1 MKRVCID
8 KLLSETHP
16 DEEMISEN
24 TLKMF
29 KNISDKKTKR
39 IIDSGLKKIRAAES
53 EIQLR
58 ENDNHITVKTRRKFS
73 FLPAAFSA
81 CLIIFTASVPVV
93 MKMNN
98 STITPVSESSV
109 KTEITESDKSDI
121 STYPEEMTPDGI
133 KVFESYPFTFGL
145 SIKLETS

>member
-53 EIQLR
+53 GIQLR

-73 FLPAAFSA
+73 
-81 CLIIFTASVPVV
+81 CINT
-93 MKMNN
+93 KRN
-98 STITPVSESSV
+98 SN
-109 KTEITESDKSDI
+109 
-121 STYPEEMTPDGI
+121 
-133 KVFESYPFTFGL
+133 
-145 SIKLETS
+145 